1 MTTLAGDPERG
12 SLKPP
17 LSGRHLCKYFLQ
29 DYHFLAVL
37 PAVGSNWLCLERLWP
52 KDNAIL
58 LPLWIHWSPTA
69 SRPGILKGPW
79 VKLTLHRV
87 NGLGKNHTNS
97 LRCFLNTANK
107 NSRRYL
113 LP

>member
-1 MTTLAGDPERG
+1 MTTLAGDLERG

-17 LSGRHLCKYFLQ
+17 LSGRHLSKYFLQ
-29 DYHFLAVL
+29 DYHFLVVL
-37 PAVGSNWLCLERLWP
+37 TSCQEQLALFGETLA
-52 KDNAIL
+52 KGQHIL
-58 LPLWIHWSPTA
+58 LPLWIQWSLTA

-79 VKLTLHRV
+79 VLTLQRV

-97 LRCFLNTANK
+97 LQCFLSAANK